1 MIDIKVIQ
9 VQMQKRCTFAKIST
23 YYLNTYPKIGNLK
36 LNHIL
41 QLTISENKYLGY
53 QKMCSSARNIRTS
66 RHVNFFLLKISF
78 VKNMRRLNVRLTKI
92 GHATIVGGR
101 QTDT

>member
-1 MIDIKVIQ
+1 
-9 VQMQKRCTFAKIST
+9 
-23 YYLNTYPKIGNLK
+23 
-36 LNHIL
+36 
-41 QLTISENKYLGY
+41 
-53 QKMCSSARNIRTS
+53 MCLSARNIRTTS

-92 GHATIVGGR
+92 VHATIACGR